1 MENPYLLKDGETP
14 NLQRLLSRFV
24 DWQTWNDEQHREDR
38 GTCQKE
44 LWYTHDCC
52 DNHRAFSQEF
62 WAFYAMFR
70 KLWPHAGFRDDPKG
84 TFSTSLLKY
93 MVVQQKLTVD
103 ILKIEKHWGMYPGE
117 WKLIIPLSAFG
128 SPLSEKDSFEPRK
141 KNAISRL
148 RAPLTS
154 NAMERIDRSVYEEL
168 IRDIERTKNLED
180 VRRRLSA
187 VIVFSSAGVMS
198 WQEIE
203 DYLRRASDSTVKRV
217 VYAVWSAFFI

>member
-1 MENPYLLKDGETP
+1 MENPYKLKEGENLTLQKLLD
-14 NLQRLLSRFV
+14 RFI
-24 DWQTWNDEQHREDR
+24 DWQTWNDEHHREDQ
-38 GTCQKE
+38 GECQRE

-52 DNHRAFSQEF
+52 DNHREFSQEF
-62 WAFYAMFR
+62 WAFYAMFH
-70 KLWPHAGFRDDPKG
+70 KLWNHAGFGDDPKG

-103 ILKIEKHWGMYPGE
+103 VAKIEKHWGMFPGE
-117 WKLIIPLSAFG
+117 WKPITPLSAFG

-154 NAMERIDRSVYEEL
+154 NALERIDRSIYEDL
-168 IRDIERTKNLED
+168 MLNVKKANNLEE
-180 VRRRLSA
+180 VRKCLSD
-187 VIVFSSAGVMS
+187 VIVFSSAGIMS
-198 WQEIE
+198 WQEI
-203 DYLRRASDSTVKRV
+203 DDHLRRASDSTVKKA